1 MGTAEATET
10 TENAARDATPSRG
23 AERGTATPPSIFR
36 TGLRL
41 PEVRWAGT
49 ALALFLAGWLFQ
61 LCGAPEWSWWTA
73 YLACYLAGGWEPTR
87 SGLQELRHRRLDVDL
102 LMIVAAIAAASIGQV
117 FDGAL
122 LIVIFATSGALEVVV
137 TQRTADSVTALLGL
151 APERAT
157 RYTAEGST
165 IEVDCRDLEVGHR
178 ILVRPG
184 ERVGADGVVLRGRS
198 EVDQQAVTG
207 ESIPVIRE
215 AGDDVLSGTVNGTGA
230 LVVEVTRPASESVIA
245 RIATLVAEASETK
258 APTQLF
264 LEKVEQSYSVIVVAA
279 TILVLGVPMLLFDN
293 TFDEALLRAIV
304 FMIVASPCAVV
315 LSTMPPLLA
324 SIANAGRHGVLVKSA
339 AVMESVGRTSV
350 VAFDKT
356 GTLTEGR
363 PQVVGVTPLGGREPS
378 EVLVLAAAVEHPS
391 EHPLG
396 RAIVASAIDRGLDV
410 RTVEDFR
417 ALPGRGVTGVV
428 DGHRVT
434 VERTTGAST
443 GTVVGVLVDG
453 VQIGRID
460 LVDRLRDDAAEAVRL
475 IGDVTSGPVLLLTGD
490 RPTVAADVAGRTGIG
505 EVYAD
510 LLPEDK
516 VRIVRE
522 AGGHVLVV
530 GDGINDAP
538 ALMAAGTG
546 VAMGRRGADLA
557 VQTADA
563 IIVRDDL
570 TAVAALIRMSRL
582 ARRYVVANLCI
593 AATVI
598 ITLVT
603 WDLIGTLPLPLAVA
617 GHEGSTVLVALNG
630 ARLLRRSAWSGSRGA
645 QSTDSGAQSTDSDAQ
660 STDSGAQSTDSGAE
674 LR

>member
-1 MGTAEATET
+1 MKTSSYELLLSGLTVRNTTGDMMDTAEATGAT
-10 TENAARDATPSRG
+10 DRAARDTVPRPG
-23 AERGTATPPSIFR
+23 GERGITAPRSIFR

-41 PEVRWAGT
+41 PEVRWAGI
-49 ALALFLAGWLFQ
+49 ALALFLAGWLLQ
-61 LCGAPEWSWWTA
+61 LCEAPEWAWWTA
-73 YLACYLAGGWEPTR
+73 YLACYLSGGWEPTR
-87 SGLQELRHRRLDVDL
+87 SGLQELRQRRLDVDL

-122 LIVIFATSGALEVVV
+122 LIVIFATSGALEVIV

-157 RYTAEGST
+157 RYHDDGST
-165 IEVDCRDLEVGHR
+165 VEVDCRDLEVGQR

-184 ERVGADGVVLRGRS
+184 ERIGADGVVLRGRS

-207 ESIPVIRE
+207 ESIPVVRD

-230 LVVEVTRPASESVIA
+230 LIVEVARPASESVIA

-264 LEKVEQSYSVIVVAA
+264 LEKVEQAYSVTVVVA
-279 TILVLGVPMLLFDN
+279 TLLILGVPMVLFDN

-363 PQVVGVTPLGGREPS
+363 PQVVDVTALDGREPS
-378 EVLVLAAAVEHPS
+378 EVLALAAAVEHPS

-396 RAIVASAIDRGLDV
+396 RAIVAAAIDRGLDIE
-410 RTVEDFR
+410 TVEDFR
-417 ALPGRGVTGVV
+417 ALPGRGVTGAVR
-428 DGHRVT
+428 GHRIT
-434 VERTTGAST
+434 VERADADST

-453 VQIGRID
+453 SEVGRIE

-490 RPTVAADVAGRTGIG
+490 RPSVAADVADRTGI
-505 EVYAD
+505 EAVHAD

-516 VRIVRE
+516 VRIVGE
-522 AGGHVLVV
+522 TGGHVLVV

-570 TAVAALIRMSRL
+570 TAVAALIRLSRL
-582 ARRYVVANLCI
+582 ARRYVIANLCI
-593 AATVI
+593 AGTMIV
-598 ITLVT
+598 TLVT
-603 WDLIGTLPLPLAVA
+603 WDLVGTLPLPLAVA

-630 ARLLRRSAWSGSRGA
+630 ARLLRRSAWSGA
-645 QSTDSGAQSTDSDAQ
+645 QST
-660 STDSGAQSTDSGAE
+660 
-674 LR
+674 

>member
-1 MGTAEATET
+1 MGATRATDT
-10 TENAARDATPSRG
+10 TERAAPDDAPGQR
-23 AERGTATPPSIFR
+23 AERGSVVPPSLVR

-41 PEVRWAGT
+41 PEVRRAGI
-49 ALALFLAGWLFQ
+49 ALALFLAGWLLQ
-61 LCGAPEWSWWTA
+61 LGNAPEWSWWTVF
-73 YLACYLAGGWEPTR
+73 LACYLSGGWEPTR
-87 SGLQELRHRRLDVDL
+87 SGLQELRQRRLDVDL

-117 FDGAL
+117 VDGAL

-157 RYTAEGST
+157 RYAADGTTHE
-165 IEVDCRDLEVGHR
+165 IDCRDLDVGQQ

-184 ERVGADGVVLRGRS
+184 ERIGADGVVVRGRS

-207 ESIPVIRE
+207 ESVPIVRE
-215 AGDDVLSGTVNGTGA
+215 AGDEVLSGTVNGTGA
-230 LVVEVTRPASESVIA
+230 LIVEVSRPASESVIA

-264 LEKVEQSYSVIVVAA
+264 IEKVEQAYSAIVVVA
-279 TILVLGVPMLLFDN
+279 TLLVLGIPMLLSDSA
-293 TFDEALLRAIV
+293 FDESLRRAIV

-363 PQVVGVTPLGGREPS
+363 PQVVDVTALGGREPS
-378 EVLVLAAAVEHPS
+378 EVLALAAAVEHPS

-396 RAIVASAIDRGLDV
+396 RAIVTAAAERGLDV
-410 RTVEDFR
+410 QPVDDFR
-417 ALPGRGVTGVV
+417 ALPGRGVTGTV
-428 DGHRVT
+428 GGRRIT
-434 VERTTGAST
+434 VERTLAAST
-443 GTVVGVLVDG
+443 GTVVGVLVDD
-453 VQIGRID
+453 VEIGRVE
-460 LVDRLRDDAAEAVRL
+460 LVDRLRDDAADAVRL
-475 IGDVTSGPVLLLTGD
+475 IGEVTSGPVLLLTGD
-490 RPTVAADVAGRTGIG
+490 RPSVAADVAARTGID

-516 VRIVRE
+516 VRVVGE

-538 ALMAAGTG
+538 ALIAAGTG

-570 TAVAALIRMSRL
+570 TAVAALIRLSRL
-582 ARRYVVANLCI
+582 ARRYVIANLCI

-598 ITLVT
+598 VALVT

-630 ARLLRRSAWSGSRGA
+630 ARLLRQSAWSGDRGA
-645 QSTDSGAQSTDSDAQ
+645 QSTRSGAQSTH
-660 STDSGAQSTDSGAE
+660 SGARRRGA
-674 LR
+674 

>member
-1 MGTAEATET
+1 MGTAET
-10 TENAARDATPSRG
+10 TERTARDSTLTG
-23 AERGTATPPSIFR
+23 ADRGTTPPSIFR

-41 PEVRWAGT
+41 PEVRWAGL
-49 ALALFLAGWLFQ
+49 ALALFLAGWLLQ
-61 LCGAPEWSWWTA
+61 ISQAPEWSWWTA

-87 SGLQELRHRRLDVDL
+87 SGLQELRERRLDVDL
-102 LMIVAAIAAASIGQV
+102 LMIVAAVAAASIGQV

-157 RYTAEGST
+157 LYAPDGMTRE
-165 IEVDCRDLEVGHR
+165 IDCRELEVGQR

-184 ERVGADGVVLRGRS
+184 ERVGADGVVVDGRS

-207 ESIPVIRE
+207 ESVPIVRA

-230 LVVEVTRPASESVIA
+230 LIVEVARPASESVIA

-264 LEKVEQSYSVIVVAA
+264 IEKVEQTYSVIVVVA
-279 TILVLGVPMLLFDN
+279 TLLVLGIPVMLFGN

-363 PQVVGVTPLGGREPS
+363 PQVVDVTAFDGHDPS
-378 EVLVLAAAVEHPS
+378 QVLALAAAVEYPS

-396 RAIVASAIDRGLDV
+396 RAIVTAAADRGLDV
-410 RTVEDFR
+410 ESVEGFR
-417 ALPGRGVTGVV
+417 ALPGRGVTGAV
-428 DGHRVT
+428 GGRRVT
-434 VERTTGAST
+434 VERTVAGST

-453 VQIGRID
+453 REIGRIE

-475 IGDVTSGPVLLLTGD
+475 IGDVTSGSVLLLTGD
-490 RPTVAADVAGRTGIG
+490 RPSVAADVADRTGIR
-505 EVYAD
+505 EVHAD

-516 VRIVRE
+516 VRIVGE
-522 AGGHVLVV
+522 IEGHVLVV

-546 VAMGRRGADLA
+546 IAMGRRGADLA

-570 TAVAALIRMSRL
+570 TAVPALIRLSRL
-582 ARRYVVANLCI
+582 ARRYVIANLCI

-598 ITLVT
+598 LTLVT
-603 WDLIGTLPLPLAVA
+603 WDLVGTLPLPLAVA

-630 ARLLRRSAWSGSRGA
+630 ARLLRKSAWSGPRGA
-645 QSTDSGAQSTDSDAQ
+645 QSKT
-660 STDSGAQSTDSGAE
+660 
-674 LR
+674 

>member
-1 MGTAEATET
+1 MGTAET
-10 TENAARDATPSRG
+10 TERTARDSTLTG
-23 AERGTATPPSIFR
+23 ADRGTTPPSIFR

-41 PEVRWAGT
+41 PEVRWAGL
-49 ALALFLAGWLFQ
+49 ALALFLAGWLLQ
-61 LCGAPEWSWWTA
+61 ISQAPEWSWWTA

-87 SGLQELRHRRLDVDL
+87 SGLQELRERRLDVDL
-102 LMIVAAIAAASIGQV
+102 LMIVAAVAAASIGQV

-157 RYTAEGST
+157 LYAPDGMTRE
-165 IEVDCRDLEVGHR
+165 IDCRELEVGQR

-184 ERVGADGVVLRGRS
+184 ERVGADGVVVDGRS

-207 ESIPVIRE
+207 ESVPVVRA

-230 LVVEVTRPASESVIA
+230 LIVEVARPASESVIA

-264 LEKVEQSYSVIVVAA
+264 IEKVEQTYSVIVVVA
-279 TILVLGVPMLLFDN
+279 TLLVLGIPMMLFGN

-363 PQVVGVTPLGGREPS
+363 PQVVDVTAFDGHDPFQ
-378 EVLVLAAAVEHPS
+378 VLALAAAVEYPS

-396 RAIVASAIDRGLDV
+396 RAIVTAAADRGLRV
-410 RTVEDFR
+410 ESVEDFR
-417 ALPGRGVTGVV
+417 ALPGRGVTGAV
-428 DGHRVT
+428 GGRRVT
-434 VERTTGAST
+434 VERAVAGST

-453 VQIGRID
+453 REIGRIE

-475 IGDVTSGPVLLLTGD
+475 IGDVTSGSVLLLTGD
-490 RPTVAADVAGRTGIG
+490 RPSVAADVADRTGIR
-505 EVYAD
+505 EVHAD

-516 VRIVRE
+516 VRIVGE
-522 AGGHVLVV
+522 IEGHVLVV

-546 VAMGRRGADLA
+546 IAMGRRGADLA

-570 TAVAALIRMSRL
+570 TAVPALIRLSRL
-582 ARRYVVANLCI
+582 ARRYVIANLCI

-598 ITLVT
+598 LTLVT

-630 ARLLRRSAWSGSRGA
+630 ARLLRKSAWSGPRGA
-645 QSTDSGAQSTDSDAQ
+645 QSKT
-660 STDSGAQSTDSGAE
+660 
-674 LR
+674 

>member
-1 MGTAEATET
+1 MMDTAEATGAT
-10 TENAARDATPSRG
+10 DRAARDTVPRPG
-23 AERGTATPPSIFR
+23 GERGITAPRSIFR

-41 PEVRWAGT
+41 PEVRWAGI
-49 ALALFLAGWLFQ
+49 ALALFLAGWLLQ
-61 LCGAPEWSWWTA
+61 LCEAPEWAWWTA
-73 YLACYLAGGWEPTR
+73 YLVCYLSGGWEPTR
-87 SGLQELRHRRLDVDL
+87 SGLQELRQRRLDVDL

-157 RYTAEGST
+157 RYHDDGST
-165 IEVDCRDLEVGHR
+165 VEIDCRDLEVGQR

-184 ERVGADGVVLRGRS
+184 ERIGADGVVLRGRS

-207 ESIPVIRE
+207 ESIPVVRD

-230 LVVEVTRPASESVIA
+230 LIVEVARPASESVIA

-264 LEKVEQSYSVIVVAA
+264 LEKVEQAYSVTVVVA
-279 TILVLGVPMLLFDN
+279 TLLVLGVPMVLFDN

-339 AVMESVGRTSV
+339 AVMESVGRTNV

-363 PQVVGVTPLGGREPS
+363 PQVVDVTALDGREPS
-378 EVLVLAAAVEHPS
+378 EVLALAAAVEHPS

-396 RAIVASAIDRGLDV
+396 RAIVAAAIDRGLDIE
-410 RTVEDFR
+410 TVEDFR
-417 ALPGRGVTGVV
+417 ALPGRGVTGAVR
-428 DGHRVT
+428 GHRIT
-434 VERTTGAST
+434 VERAVADST

-453 VQIGRID
+453 SEVGRIE

-490 RPTVAADVAGRTGIG
+490 RPSVAADVADRTGI
-505 EVYAD
+505 EAVHAD

-516 VRIVRE
+516 VRIVGE
-522 AGGHVLVV
+522 TGGHVLVV

-538 ALMAAGTG
+538 ALTAAGTG

-570 TAVAALIRMSRL
+570 TAVAALIRLSRL
-582 ARRYVVANLCI
+582 ARRYVIANLCI
-593 AATVI
+593 AGTMI

-603 WDLIGTLPLPLAVA
+603 WDLVGTLPLPLAVA

-630 ARLLRRSAWSGSRGA
+630 ARLLRRSAWSGA
-645 QSTDSGAQSTDSDAQ
+645 QST
-660 STDSGAQSTDSGAE
+660 
-674 LR
+674 

>member
-1 MGTAEATET
+1 MGTAET
-10 TENAARDATPSRG
+10 TERTARDSTLTG
-23 AERGTATPPSIFR
+23 ADRGTTPPSIFR

-41 PEVRWAGT
+41 PEVRWAGL
-49 ALALFLAGWLFQ
+49 ALALFLAGWLLQ
-61 LCGAPEWSWWTA
+61 ISQAPEWSWWTA

-87 SGLQELRHRRLDVDL
+87 SGLQELRERRLDVDL
-102 LMIVAAIAAASIGQV
+102 LMIVAAVAAASIGQV

-157 RYTAEGST
+157 LYAPDGMTRE
-165 IEVDCRDLEVGHR
+165 IDCRELEVGQR

-184 ERVGADGVVLRGRS
+184 ERVGADGVVVDGRS

-207 ESIPVIRE
+207 ESVPVVRA

-230 LVVEVTRPASESVIA
+230 LIVEVARPASESVIA

-264 LEKVEQSYSVIVVAA
+264 IEKVEQTYSVIVVVA
-279 TILVLGVPMLLFDN
+279 TLLVLGIPMMLFGN

-363 PQVVGVTPLGGREPS
+363 PQVVDVTALDGHDPS
-378 EVLVLAAAVEHPS
+378 QVLARAAAVEYPS

-396 RAIVASAIDRGLDV
+396 RAIVTAAADRGLDV
-410 RTVEDFR
+410 ESVEDFR
-417 ALPGRGVTGVV
+417 ALPGRGVTGTV
-428 DGHRVT
+428 GGRRVT
-434 VERTTGAST
+434 VERAVAGST
-443 GTVVGVLVDG
+443 GTLVGVLVDG
-453 VQIGRID
+453 REIGRIE

-475 IGDVTSGPVLLLTGD
+475 IGDITSGSVLLLTGD
-490 RPTVAADVAGRTGIG
+490 RPSVAAHVADRTGIR
-505 EVYAD
+505 EVHAN

-516 VRIVRE
+516 VRIVGE
-522 AGGHVLVV
+522 IEGHVLVV

-546 VAMGRRGADLA
+546 IAMGRRGADLA

-570 TAVAALIRMSRL
+570 TAVPALIRLSRL
-582 ARRYVVANLCI
+582 ARRYVIANLCI

-598 ITLVT
+598 LTLVT
-603 WDLIGTLPLPLAVA
+603 WDLLGTLPLPLAVA

-630 ARLLRRSAWSGSRGA
+630 ARLLRRSAWSGDR
-645 QSTDSGAQSTDSDAQ
+645 DAQ
-660 STDSGAQSTDSGAE
+660 STESNAQSTE
-674 LR
+674 

>member
-1 MGTAEATET
+1 MGATRATDT
-10 TENAARDATPSRG
+10 TGRAAPDDAPGQR
-23 AERGTATPPSIFR
+23 AERGSVVPPSLIR

-41 PEVRWAGT
+41 PEVRRAGI
-49 ALALFLAGWLFQ
+49 ALALFLAGWLLQ
-61 LCGAPEWSWWTA
+61 LGNAPEWSWWTVF
-73 YLACYLAGGWEPTR
+73 LACYLSGGWEPTR
-87 SGLQELRHRRLDVDL
+87 SGLQELRQRRLDVDL
-102 LMIVAAIAAASIGQV
+102 LMIIAAIAAASIGQV
-117 FDGAL
+117 VDGAL

-157 RYTAEGST
+157 RHAADGTT
-165 IEVDCRDLEVGHR
+165 HEVDCRDLDVGQQ

-184 ERVGADGVVLRGRS
+184 ERIGADGVVVRGRS

-207 ESIPVIRE
+207 ESVPIVRE
-215 AGDDVLSGTVNGTGA
+215 AGDEVLSGTVNGTGA
-230 LVVEVTRPASESVIA
+230 LIVEVSRSASESVIA

-264 LEKVEQSYSVIVVAA
+264 IEKVEQAYSAIVVVA
-279 TILVLGVPMLLFDN
+279 TLLVLGIPMLLSDSA
-293 TFDEALLRAIV
+293 FDEALRRAIV

-363 PQVVGVTPLGGREPS
+363 PQVVDVTALDGRDPS
-378 EVLVLAAAVEHPS
+378 EVLALAAAVEHPS

-396 RAIVASAIDRGLDV
+396 RAVVTAAADRGLDV
-410 RTVEDFR
+410 EPVDDFR
-417 ALPGRGVTGVV
+417 ALPGRGVTGTV
-428 DGHRVT
+428 GGRRIT
-434 VERTTGAST
+434 VERTFAAST
-443 GTVVGVLVDG
+443 GTVVGVLVDN
-453 VQIGRID
+453 VEIGRVE
-460 LVDRLRDDAAEAVRL
+460 LVDRLRDDAADAVRL

-490 RPTVAADVAGRTGIG
+490 RPSVAADVAARTGID

-516 VRIVRE
+516 VRVVGE

-538 ALMAAGTG
+538 ALIAAGTG

-570 TAVAALIRMSRL
+570 TAVAALIRLSRL
-582 ARRYVVANLCI
+582 ARRYVIANLCI

-598 ITLVT
+598 VALVT

-630 ARLLRRSAWSGSRGA
+630 ARLLRSSAWSGSRGA
-645 QSTDSGAQSTDSDAQ
+645 QSAQSDAQ
-660 STDSGAQSTDSGAE
+660 STDSGAG

>member
-10 TENAARDATPSRG
+10 TERAAAHATRTRRTERANAA
-23 AERGTATPPSIFR
+23 PPSILR

-41 PEVRWAGT
+41 PEVRWAGI
-49 ALALFLAGWLFQ
+49 ALALFLAGWLLQ
-61 LCGAPEWSWWTA
+61 LCDAPEWSWWTA
-73 YLACYLAGGWEPTR
+73 YLACYLSGGWEPTR
-87 SGLQELRHRRLDVDL
+87 SGLQELRQRRLDVDL

-157 RYTAEGST
+157 LSAADGTTRE
-165 IEVDCRDLEVGHR
+165 IDCRDLEVGQR

-184 ERVGADGVVLRGRS
+184 ERIGADGVVRRGRS

-207 ESIPVIRE
+207 ESVPVVRE
-215 AGDDVLSGTVNGTGA
+215 TGDDVLSGTVNGTGA
-230 LVVEVTRPASESVIA
+230 LIVEVARPASESVIA

-264 LEKVEQSYSVIVVAA
+264 LEKVEQAYSVIVVVA
-279 TILVLGVPMLLFDN
+279 TLLVLGIPMVLFDS

-363 PQVVGVTPLGGREPS
+363 PQVVDVTALGGREPS
-378 EVLVLAAAVEHPS
+378 EVLALAAAVEHPS

-396 RAIVASAIDRGLDV
+396 RAIVTAAADRGLDV
-410 RTVEDFR
+410 AAVDDFR
-417 ALPGRGVTGVV
+417 ALPGRGVTGTV
-428 DGHRVT
+428 GGRRVT
-434 VERTTGAST
+434 VERTLADST
-443 GTVVGVLVDG
+443 GTVVGVLVDDRE
-453 VQIGRID
+453 IGRIE

-490 RPTVAADVAGRTGIG
+490 RPSVATDVAARTGIDD
-505 EVYAD
+505 VHAD

-516 VRIVRE
+516 VRVVAE

-570 TAVAALIRMSRL
+570 TAVAALIRLSRL
-582 ARRYVVANLCI
+582 ARRYVIANLCI

-598 ITLVT
+598 VTLVT

-630 ARLLRRSAWSGSRGA
+630 ARLLRRSAWSGDRGA
-645 QSTDSGAQSTDSDAQ
+645 QSTRSGAQSTH
-660 STDSGAQSTDSGAE
+660 SGAQSTRSGAQSTE
-674 LR
+674 

>member
-1 MGTAEATET
+1 MGDTMGTAET
-10 TENAARDATPSRG
+10 TERTARDSTLTGADRG
-23 AERGTATPPSIFR
+23 STPPSIVR

-41 PEVRWAGT
+41 PEVRWAGL
-49 ALALFLAGWLFQ
+49 ALALFLAGWLLQ
-61 LCGAPEWSWWTA
+61 ICQAPEWSWWTA

-87 SGLQELRHRRLDVDL
+87 SGLQELRERRLDVDL
-102 LMIVAAIAAASIGQV
+102 LMIVAAVAAASIGQV

-157 RYTAEGST
+157 LYAPDGTTRE
-165 IEVDCRDLEVGHR
+165 IDCRELEVGQR

-184 ERVGADGVVLRGRS
+184 ERVGADGVVVDGRS

-207 ESIPVIRE
+207 ESVPIVRA

-230 LVVEVTRPASESVIA
+230 LIVEVARPASESVIA

-264 LEKVEQSYSVIVVAA
+264 IEKVEQTYSVIVVVA
-279 TILVLGVPMLLFDN
+279 TLLVLGVPMMLFGN

-363 PQVVGVTPLGGREPS
+363 PQVVDVTAFDGHDPFQ
-378 EVLVLAAAVEHPS
+378 VLALAAAVEYPS

-396 RAIVASAIDRGLDV
+396 RAIVTAAADRGLRVGAVDN
-410 RTVEDFR
+410 FR
-417 ALPGRGVTGVV
+417 ALPGRGVTGAV
-428 DGHRVT
+428 GGRRVT
-434 VERTTGAST
+434 VERTVAGST
-443 GTVVGVLVDG
+443 GTMVGVLVDG
-453 VQIGRID
+453 REIGRIE

-475 IGDVTSGPVLLLTGD
+475 IGDVTSGSVLLLTGD
-490 RPTVAADVAGRTGIG
+490 RPSVAADVADRTGIR
-505 EVYAD
+505 EVHAD

-516 VRIVRE
+516 VRIVGE
-522 AGGHVLVV
+522 IEGHVLVV

-546 VAMGRRGADLA
+546 IAMGRRGADLA

-570 TAVAALIRMSRL
+570 TAVPALIRLSRL
-582 ARRYVVANLCI
+582 ARRYVIANLCI

-598 ITLVT
+598 LTLVT

-630 ARLLRRSAWSGSRGA
+630 ARLLRKSAWSGPRGA
-645 QSTDSGAQSTDSDAQ
+645 QSRT
-660 STDSGAQSTDSGAE
+660 
-674 LR
+674 

>member
-1 MGTAEATET
+1 MGATRATDT
-10 TENAARDATPSRG
+10 TERAAPDDAPGQR
-23 AERGTATPPSIFR
+23 AERGSVVPPSLIR

-41 PEVRWAGT
+41 PEVRRAGI
-49 ALALFLAGWLFQ
+49 ALALFLAGWLLQ
-61 LCGAPEWSWWTA
+61 LGNAPEWSWWTVF
-73 YLACYLAGGWEPTR
+73 LACYLSGGWEPTR
-87 SGLQELRHRRLDVDL
+87 SGLQELRQRRLDVDL

-117 FDGAL
+117 VDGAL

-157 RYTAEGST
+157 RYAADGTTHE
-165 IEVDCRDLEVGHR
+165 IDCRDLDVGQQ

-184 ERVGADGVVLRGRS
+184 ERIGADGVVVRGRS
-198 EVDQQAVTG
+198 DVDQQAVTG
-207 ESIPVIRE
+207 ESVPIVRE
-215 AGDDVLSGTVNGTGA
+215 AGDEVLSGTVNGTGA
-230 LVVEVTRPASESVIA
+230 LIVEVSRPASESVIA

-264 LEKVEQSYSVIVVAA
+264 IEKVEQAYSAIVVVA
-279 TILVLGVPMLLFDN
+279 TLLVLGIPMLLSDSA
-293 TFDEALLRAIV
+293 FDESLRRAIV

-339 AVMESVGRTSV
+339 AAMESVGRTSV

-363 PQVVGVTPLGGREPS
+363 PQVVDVTALDGREPS
-378 EVLVLAAAVEHPS
+378 EVLALAAAVEHPS

-396 RAIVASAIDRGLDV
+396 RAVVTAAADRGLDV
-410 RTVEDFR
+410 QPVDDFR
-417 ALPGRGVTGVV
+417 ALPGRGVTGTV
-428 DGHRVT
+428 GGRRIT
-434 VERTTGAST
+434 VERTLAAST
-443 GTVVGVLVDG
+443 GTVVGVLVDD
-453 VQIGRID
+453 VEIGRVE
-460 LVDRLRDDAAEAVRL
+460 LVDRLRDNAADAVRL

-490 RPTVAADVAGRTGIG
+490 RPSVAADVAARTGID
-505 EVYAD
+505 EMYAD

-516 VRIVRE
+516 VRVVGE

-538 ALMAAGTG
+538 ALIAAGTG

-570 TAVAALIRMSRL
+570 TAVAALIRLSRL
-582 ARRYVVANLCI
+582 ARRYVIANLCI

-598 ITLVT
+598 VALVT

-630 ARLLRRSAWSGSRGA
+630 ARLLRSSAWSGSRGA
-645 QSTDSGAQSTDSDAQ
+645 QSA
-660 STDSGAQSTDSGAE
+660 
-674 LR
+674 

>member
-1 MGTAEATET
+1 MLPVHHHMKTSSYELLLSGLTVRNTTGDMMDTAEATGAT
-10 TENAARDATPSRG
+10 DRAARDTVPRPG
-23 AERGTATPPSIFR
+23 GERGITAPRSIFR

-41 PEVRWAGT
+41 PEVRWAGI
-49 ALALFLAGWLFQ
+49 ALALFLAGWLLQ
-61 LCGAPEWSWWTA
+61 LCEAPEWAWWTA
-73 YLACYLAGGWEPTR
+73 YLVCYLSGGWEPTR
-87 SGLQELRHRRLDVDL
+87 SGLQELRQRRLDVDL

-157 RYTAEGST
+157 RYHDDGST
-165 IEVDCRDLEVGHR
+165 VEIDCRDLEVGQR

-184 ERVGADGVVLRGRS
+184 ERIGADGVVLRGRS

-207 ESIPVIRE
+207 ESIPVVRD

-230 LVVEVTRPASESVIA
+230 LIVEVARPASESVIA

-264 LEKVEQSYSVIVVAA
+264 LEKVEQAYSVTVVVA
-279 TILVLGVPMLLFDN
+279 TLLVLGVPMVLFDN

-339 AVMESVGRTSV
+339 AVMESVGRTNV

-363 PQVVGVTPLGGREPS
+363 PQVVDVTALDGREPS
-378 EVLVLAAAVEHPS
+378 EVLALAAAVEHPS

-396 RAIVASAIDRGLDV
+396 RAIVAAAIDRGLDIE
-410 RTVEDFR
+410 TVEDFR
-417 ALPGRGVTGVV
+417 ALPGRGVTGAVR
-428 DGHRVT
+428 GHRIT
-434 VERTTGAST
+434 VERAVADST

-453 VQIGRID
+453 SEVGRIE

-490 RPTVAADVAGRTGIG
+490 RPSVAADVADRTGI
-505 EVYAD
+505 EAVHAD

-516 VRIVRE
+516 VRIVGE
-522 AGGHVLVV
+522 TGGHVLVV

-538 ALMAAGTG
+538 ALTAAGTG

-570 TAVAALIRMSRL
+570 TAVAALIRLSRL
-582 ARRYVVANLCI
+582 ARRYVIANLCI
-593 AATVI
+593 AGTMI

-603 WDLIGTLPLPLAVA
+603 WDLVGTLPLPLAVA

-630 ARLLRRSAWSGSRGA
+630 ARLLRRSAWSGA
-645 QSTDSGAQSTDSDAQ
+645 QST
-660 STDSGAQSTDSGAE
+660 
-674 LR
+674 

>member
-1 MGTAEATET
+1 MGTAET
-10 TENAARDATPSRG
+10 TERTARDSTLTG
-23 AERGTATPPSIFR
+23 ADRGTTPPSIFR

-41 PEVRWAGT
+41 PEVRWAGL
-49 ALALFLAGWLFQ
+49 ALALFLAGWLLQ
-61 LCGAPEWSWWTA
+61 ISQAPEWSWWTA

-87 SGLQELRHRRLDVDL
+87 SGLQELRERRLDVDL
-102 LMIVAAIAAASIGQV
+102 LMIVAAVAAASIGQV

-157 RYTAEGST
+157 LYAPDGTTRE
-165 IEVDCRDLEVGHR
+165 IDCRELEVGQR

-184 ERVGADGVVLRGRS
+184 ERVGADGVVVDGRS

-207 ESIPVIRE
+207 ESVPVVRA

-230 LVVEVTRPASESVIA
+230 LIVEVARPASESVIA

-264 LEKVEQSYSVIVVAA
+264 IEKVEQTYSVIVVVA
-279 TILVLGVPMLLFDN
+279 TLLVLGIPMMLFGN

-363 PQVVGVTPLGGREPS
+363 PQVVDVTAFDGHDPS
-378 EVLVLAAAVEHPS
+378 QVLALAAAVEYPS

-396 RAIVASAIDRGLDV
+396 RAIVTAAADRGLRV
-410 RTVEDFR
+410 ESVEDFR
-417 ALPGRGVTGVV
+417 ALPGRGVTGAV
-428 DGHRVT
+428 GGRRVT
-434 VERTTGAST
+434 VERAVAGST
-443 GTVVGVLVDG
+443 GTVVGVFVDG
-453 VQIGRID
+453 REIGRIE

-475 IGDVTSGPVLLLTGD
+475 IGDVTSGSVLLLTGD
-490 RPTVAADVAGRTGIG
+490 RPSVAADVADRTGIR
-505 EVYAD
+505 EVHAD

-516 VRIVRE
+516 VRIVGE
-522 AGGHVLVV
+522 IEGHVLVV

-546 VAMGRRGADLA
+546 IAMGRRGADLA

-570 TAVAALIRMSRL
+570 TAVPALIRLSRL
-582 ARRYVVANLCI
+582 ARRYVIANLCI

-598 ITLVT
+598 LTLVT

-630 ARLLRRSAWSGSRGA
+630 ARLLRKSAWSGPRGA
-645 QSTDSGAQSTDSDAQ
+645 QSKT
-660 STDSGAQSTDSGAE
+660 
-674 LR
+674 

>member
-1 MGTAEATET
+1 MGTAET
-10 TENAARDATPSRG
+10 TERTARDSTLTGADRG
-23 AERGTATPPSIFR
+23 STPPSIVR

-41 PEVRWAGT
+41 PEVRWAGL
-49 ALALFLAGWLFQ
+49 ALALFLAGWLLQ
-61 LCGAPEWSWWTA
+61 ICQAPEWSWWTA

-87 SGLQELRHRRLDVDL
+87 SGLQELRERRLDVDL
-102 LMIVAAIAAASIGQV
+102 LMIVAAVAAASIGQV

-157 RYTAEGST
+157 LYAPDGTTRE
-165 IEVDCRDLEVGHR
+165 IDCRELEVGQR

-184 ERVGADGVVLRGRS
+184 ERVGADGVVVDGRS

-207 ESIPVIRE
+207 ESVPIVRA

-230 LVVEVTRPASESVIA
+230 LIVEVARPASESVIA

-264 LEKVEQSYSVIVVAA
+264 IEKVEQTYSVIVVVA
-279 TILVLGVPMLLFDN
+279 TLLVLGVPMMLFGN

-363 PQVVGVTPLGGREPS
+363 PQVVDVTAFDGHDPFQ
-378 EVLVLAAAVEHPS
+378 VLALAAAVEYPS

-396 RAIVASAIDRGLDV
+396 RAIVTAAADRGLRVGAVDN
-410 RTVEDFR
+410 FR
-417 ALPGRGVTGVV
+417 ALPGRGVTGAV
-428 DGHRVT
+428 GGRRVT
-434 VERTTGAST
+434 VERTVAGST
-443 GTVVGVLVDG
+443 GTMVGVLVDG
-453 VQIGRID
+453 REIGRIE

-475 IGDVTSGPVLLLTGD
+475 IGDVTSGSVLLLTGD
-490 RPTVAADVAGRTGIG
+490 RPSVAADVADRTGIR
-505 EVYAD
+505 EVHAD

-516 VRIVRE
+516 VRIVGE
-522 AGGHVLVV
+522 IEGHVLVV

-546 VAMGRRGADLA
+546 IAMGRRGADLA

-570 TAVAALIRMSRL
+570 TAVPALIRLSRL
-582 ARRYVVANLCI
+582 ARRYVIANLCI

-598 ITLVT
+598 LTLVT

-630 ARLLRRSAWSGSRGA
+630 ARLLRKSAWSGPRGA
-645 QSTDSGAQSTDSDAQ
+645 QSKT
-660 STDSGAQSTDSGAE
+660 
-674 LR
+674 

>member
-1 MGTAEATET
+1 MGTAET
-10 TENAARDATPSRG
+10 TERTARDSTLTG
-23 AERGTATPPSIFR
+23 ADRGTTPPSIFR

-41 PEVRWAGT
+41 PEVRWAGL
-49 ALALFLAGWLFQ
+49 ALALFLAGWLLQ
-61 LCGAPEWSWWTA
+61 ISQAPEWSWWTA

-87 SGLQELRHRRLDVDL
+87 SGLQELRGRRLDVDL
-102 LMIVAAIAAASIGQV
+102 LMIVAAVAAASIGQV

-157 RYTAEGST
+157 LYAPDGMTRE
-165 IEVDCRDLEVGHR
+165 IDCRELEVGQR

-184 ERVGADGVVLRGRS
+184 ERVGADGVVVDGRS

-207 ESIPVIRE
+207 ESVPIVRA

-230 LVVEVTRPASESVIA
+230 LIVEVARPASESAIA

-264 LEKVEQSYSVIVVAA
+264 IEKVEQTYSVIVVVA
-279 TILVLGVPMLLFDN
+279 TLLVLGVPMVLFGN

-363 PQVVGVTPLGGREPS
+363 PQVVDVTAFDGHDPFQ
-378 EVLVLAAAVEHPS
+378 VLARAAAVEYPS

-396 RAIVASAIDRGLDV
+396 RAIVTAAADRGLDV
-410 RTVEDFR
+410 ESVEGFR
-417 ALPGRGVTGVV
+417 ALPGRGVTGAV
-428 DGHRVT
+428 GGRRVT
-434 VERTTGAST
+434 VERTVAGST

-453 VQIGRID
+453 REIGRIE

-475 IGDVTSGPVLLLTGD
+475 IGDVTSGSVLLLTGD
-490 RPTVAADVAGRTGIG
+490 RPSVAADVADRTGIR
-505 EVYAD
+505 EVHAD

-516 VRIVRE
+516 VRIVGE
-522 AGGHVLVV
+522 IEGHVLVV

-546 VAMGRRGADLA
+546 IAMGRRGADLA

-570 TAVAALIRMSRL
+570 TAVPALIRLSRL
-582 ARRYVVANLCI
+582 ARRYVIANLCI

-598 ITLVT
+598 VTLVT
-603 WDLIGTLPLPLAVA
+603 WDLVGTLPLPLAVA

-630 ARLLRRSAWSGSRGA
+630 ARLLRKSAWSKSRGA
-645 QSTDSGAQSTDSDAQ
+645 QSTGSNAQST
-660 STDSGAQSTDSGAE
+660 E
-674 LR
+674 

>member
-1 MGTAEATET
+1 MGTAET
-10 TENAARDATPSRG
+10 TERTARDSPRTGVDRGTTPS
-23 AERGTATPPSIFR
+23 IVR

-41 PEVRWAGT
+41 PEVRWAGL
-49 ALALFLAGWLFQ
+49 ALALFLAGWLLQ
-61 LCGAPEWSWWTA
+61 ISQAPEWSWWTA
-73 YLACYLAGGWEPTR
+73 YLACYLAGGWESTR
-87 SGLQELRHRRLDVDL
+87 SGLQELRKRRLDVDL
-102 LMIVAAIAAASIGQV
+102 LMIVAAVAAASIGQV

-157 RYTAEGST
+157 LYAPDGTTRE
-165 IEVDCRDLEVGHR
+165 IDCRELEVGQR

-184 ERVGADGVVLRGRS
+184 ERVGADGVVVDGRS

-207 ESIPVIRE
+207 ESVPVVRA

-230 LVVEVTRPASESVIA
+230 LIVEVTRPASESVIA

-264 LEKVEQSYSVIVVAA
+264 VEKVEQTYSVIVVVA
-279 TILVLGVPMLLFDN
+279 TLLVLGIPMMLFGN

-363 PQVVGVTPLGGREPS
+363 PQVVDVTALDSHDPFQ
-378 EVLVLAAAVEHPS
+378 VLALAAAVEYPS

-396 RAIVASAIDRGLDV
+396 RAIVTAAADRGLRVGAVDN
-410 RTVEDFR
+410 FR
-417 ALPGRGVTGVV
+417 ALPGRGVTGAV
-428 DGHRVT
+428 GGRRVT
-434 VERTTGAST
+434 VERTVAGST
-443 GTVVGVLVDG
+443 GTMVGVLVDG
-453 VQIGRID
+453 REIGRIE

-475 IGDVTSGPVLLLTGD
+475 IGDVTSGSVLLLTGD
-490 RPTVAADVAGRTGIG
+490 RPSVAADVADRTGIR
-505 EVYAD
+505 EVHAD
-510 LLPEDK
+510 LLPEEK
-516 VRIVRE
+516 VRIVGE
-522 AGGHVLVV
+522 IEGHVLVV

-546 VAMGRRGADLA
+546 IAMGRRGADLA

-570 TAVAALIRMSRL
+570 TAVPALIRLSRL
-582 ARRYVVANLCI
+582 ARRYVIANLCI

-598 ITLVT
+598 LTLVT
-603 WDLIGTLPLPLAVA
+603 WDLVGTLPRWPWPGTRVRPCSSP
-617 GHEGSTVLVALNG
+617 STAP
-630 ARLLRRSAWSGSRGA
+630 ACCGSRPGQALGA
-645 QSTDSGAQSTDSDAQ
+645 HNRRLEAHDRRIRARAAARVIVAIAAS
-660 STDSGAQSTDSGAE
+660 
-674 LR
+674 

>member
-1 MGTAEATET
+1 MGATRATDT
-10 TENAARDATPSRG
+10 TERAAPDDAPGQR
-23 AERGTATPPSIFR
+23 AERGSVVPPSLIR

-41 PEVRWAGT
+41 PEVRRAGI
-49 ALALFLAGWLFQ
+49 ALALFLAGWLLQ
-61 LCGAPEWSWWTA
+61 LGNAPEWSWWTVF
-73 YLACYLAGGWEPTR
+73 LACYLSGGWEPTR
-87 SGLQELRHRRLDVDL
+87 SGLQELRQRRLDVDL

-117 FDGAL
+117 VDGAL

-157 RYTAEGST
+157 RYAADGTTHE
-165 IEVDCRDLEVGHR
+165 IDCRDLDVGQQ

-184 ERVGADGVVLRGRS
+184 ERIGADGVVVRGRS

-207 ESIPVIRE
+207 ESVPIVRE
-215 AGDDVLSGTVNGTGA
+215 AGDEVLSGTVNGTGA
-230 LVVEVTRPASESVIA
+230 LIVEVSRPASESVIA

-264 LEKVEQSYSVIVVAA
+264 IEKVEQAYSAIVVVA
-279 TILVLGVPMLLFDN
+279 TLLVLGIPMLLSDSA
-293 TFDEALLRAIV
+293 FDESLRRAIV

-324 SIANAGRHGVLVKSA
+324 SITNAGRHGVLVKSA

-363 PQVVGVTPLGGREPS
+363 PQVVDVTALGGREPS
-378 EVLVLAAAVEHPS
+378 EVLALAAAVEHPS

-396 RAIVASAIDRGLDV
+396 RAIVTAAADRGLDV
-410 RTVEDFR
+410 AAVDDFR
-417 ALPGRGVTGVV
+417 ALPGRGVTGTV
-428 DGHRVT
+428 GGRRVT
-434 VERTTGAST
+434 VERTLADST
-443 GTVVGVLVDG
+443 GTVVGVLVDD
-453 VQIGRID
+453 VEIGRVE
-460 LVDRLRDDAAEAVRL
+460 LVDRLRDDAADAVRL

-490 RPTVAADVAGRTGIG
+490 RPSVAADVAARTGID

-516 VRIVRE
+516 VRVVGE

-538 ALMAAGTG
+538 ALIAAGTG

-570 TAVAALIRMSRL
+570 TAVAALIRLSRL
-582 ARRYVVANLCI
+582 ARRYVIANLCI

-598 ITLVT
+598 VALVT
-603 WDLIGTLPLPLAVA
+603 WNLIGTLPLPLAVA

-630 ARLLRRSAWSGSRGA
+630 ARLLRSSAWSGSRGA
-645 QSTDSGAQSTDSDAQ
+645 QSA
-660 STDSGAQSTDSGAE
+660 
-674 LR
+674 

>member
-1 MGTAEATET
+1 MGTAET
-10 TENAARDATPSRG
+10 TERTARDSTLTG
-23 AERGTATPPSIFR
+23 ADRGTTPPSIFR

-41 PEVRWAGT
+41 PEVRWAGL
-49 ALALFLAGWLFQ
+49 ALALFLAGWLLQ
-61 LCGAPEWSWWTA
+61 ISQAPEWSWWTA

-87 SGLQELRHRRLDVDL
+87 SGLQELRERRLDVDL
-102 LMIVAAIAAASIGQV
+102 LMIVAAVAAASIGQV

-157 RYTAEGST
+157 LYAPDGMTRE
-165 IEVDCRDLEVGHR
+165 IDCRELEVGQR

-184 ERVGADGVVLRGRS
+184 ERVGADGVVVDGRS

-207 ESIPVIRE
+207 ESVPVVRA

-230 LVVEVTRPASESVIA
+230 LIVEVARPASESVIA

-264 LEKVEQSYSVIVVAA
+264 IEKVEQTYSVIVVVA
-279 TILVLGVPMLLFDN
+279 TLLVLGIPMMLFGN

-363 PQVVGVTPLGGREPS
+363 PQVVDVTALDGHDPS
-378 EVLVLAAAVEHPS
+378 QVLARAAAVEYPS

-396 RAIVASAIDRGLDV
+396 RAIVTAAADRGLDV
-410 RTVEDFR
+410 ESVEDFR
-417 ALPGRGVTGVV
+417 ALPGRGVTGTV
-428 DGHRVT
+428 GGRRVT
-434 VERTTGAST
+434 VERAVAGST
-443 GTVVGVLVDG
+443 GTLVGVLVDG
-453 VQIGRID
+453 REIGRIE

-475 IGDVTSGPVLLLTGD
+475 IGDVTSGSVLLLTGD
-490 RPTVAADVAGRTGIG
+490 RPSVAADVADRTGIR
-505 EVYAD
+505 EVHAD
-510 LLPEDK
+510 LLPEEK
-516 VRIVRE
+516 VGIVGE
-522 AGGHVLVV
+522 IEGHVLVV

-546 VAMGRRGADLA
+546 IAMGRRGADLA

-570 TAVAALIRMSRL
+570 TAVPALIRLSRL
-582 ARRYVVANLCI
+582 ARRYVIANLCI

-598 ITLVT
+598 LTLVT
-603 WDLIGTLPLPLAVA
+603 WDLVGTLPLPLAVA

-630 ARLLRRSAWSGSRGA
+630 ARLLRKSAWSGPRGA
-645 QSTDSGAQSTDSDAQ
+645 QSKT
-660 STDSGAQSTDSGAE
+660 
-674 LR
+674 

>member
-1 MGTAEATET
+1 MDTAV
-10 TENAARDATPSRG
+10 RDAAPRAGTG
-23 AERGTATPPSIFR
+23 RGTTAPRSMIR

-41 PEVRWAGT
+41 PEVRWAGI
-49 ALALFLAGWLFQ
+49 ALTLFLAGWLLQ
-61 LCGAPEWSWWTA
+61 LGGAPEWSWWTA
-73 YLACYLAGGWEPTR
+73 YLACYLSGGWEPTR
-87 SGLQELRHRRLDVDL
+87 SGLEELRHRRLDVDL

-122 LIVIFATSGALEVVV
+122 LIVIFATSGALEVIV
-137 TQRTADSVTALLGL
+137 TQRTADSVTALLEL

-157 RYTAEGST
+157 RYDDDGST
-165 IEVDCRDLEVGHR
+165 TVVDCRDLEVGQH

-184 ERVGADGVVLRGRS
+184 ERIGADGLVLRGRS

-207 ESIPVIRE
+207 ESIPVVRA

-230 LVVEVTRPASESVIA
+230 LVVEVARPASESVIA

-264 LEKVEQSYSVIVVAA
+264 LEKVEQTYSVIVVVA
-279 TILVLGVPMLLFDN
+279 TLLVLSVPILLFDN

-363 PQVVGVTPLGGREPS
+363 PQVVDVTSLDGREPS
-378 EVLVLAAAVEHPS
+378 AILALAAAVEHPS

-396 RAIVASAIDRGLDV
+396 RAIVTAAVDRGLDV
-410 RTVEDFR
+410 EAVDDFR
-417 ALPGRGVTGVV
+417 ALPGRGVTGTV
-428 DGHRVT
+428 GGRRIT
-434 VERTTGAST
+434 VERTLEAST
-443 GTVVGVLVDG
+443 GTAVGVLVDDLE
-453 VQIGRID
+453 VGRIE
-460 LVDRLRDDAAEAVRL
+460 LVDRLRDDAAEAVAQ
-475 IGDVTSGPVLLLTGD
+475 IGDVTSGTVLLLTGD
-490 RPTVAADVAGRTGIG
+490 RPSVAADVADRTGID
-505 EVYAD
+505 EVHAD

-546 VAMGRRGADLA
+546 IALGRRGADLA

-570 TAVAALIRMSRL
+570 TAIPALIRLSRL
-582 ARRYVVANLCI
+582 ARRYVIANLCI

-598 ITLVT
+598 VTLVT

-645 QSTDSGAQSTDSDAQ
+645 RSTKSGAQSTNSDAQSTDSDARSTDSDAQ
-660 STDSGAQSTDSGAE
+660 STD
-674 LR
+674 R

>member
-1 MGTAEATET
+1 MMDTAEATGAT
-10 TENAARDATPSRG
+10 DRAARDTVPRPG
-23 AERGTATPPSIFR
+23 GERGITAPRSIFR

-41 PEVRWAGT
+41 PEVRWAGI
-49 ALALFLAGWLFQ
+49 ALALFLAGWLLQ
-61 LCGAPEWSWWTA
+61 LCEAPEWAWWTA
-73 YLACYLAGGWEPTR
+73 YLACYLSGGWEPTR
-87 SGLQELRHRRLDVDL
+87 SGLQELRQRRLDVDL

-157 RYTAEGST
+157 RYHDDGST
-165 IEVDCRDLEVGHR
+165 VEVDCRDLEVGQR

-184 ERVGADGVVLRGRS
+184 ERIGADGVVLRGRS

-207 ESIPVIRE
+207 ESIPVLRD

-230 LVVEVTRPASESVIA
+230 LIVEVARPASESVIA

-264 LEKVEQSYSVIVVAA
+264 LEKVEQAYSVTVVVA
-279 TILVLGVPMLLFDN
+279 TLLVLGVPMVLFDN

-363 PQVVGVTPLGGREPS
+363 PQVVDVTALDGREPS
-378 EVLVLAAAVEHPS
+378 EVLALAAAVEHPS

-396 RAIVASAIDRGLDV
+396 RAIVAAAIDRGLDIE
-410 RTVEDFR
+410 TVEDFR
-417 ALPGRGVTGVV
+417 ALPGRGVTGAVR
-428 DGHRVT
+428 GHRIT
-434 VERTTGAST
+434 VERADADST

-453 VQIGRID
+453 SEVGRIE

-490 RPTVAADVAGRTGIG
+490 RPSVAADVADRTGI
-505 EVYAD
+505 EAVHAD

-516 VRIVRE
+516 VRIVGE
-522 AGGHVLVV
+522 TGGHVLVV

-570 TAVAALIRMSRL
+570 TAVAALIRLSRL
-582 ARRYVVANLCI
+582 ARRYVIANLCI
-593 AATVI
+593 AGTMIV
-598 ITLVT
+598 TLVT
-603 WDLIGTLPLPLAVA
+603 WDLVGTLPLPLAVA

-630 ARLLRRSAWSGSRGA
+630 ARLLRRSAWSGA
-645 QSTDSGAQSTDSDAQ
+645 QST
-660 STDSGAQSTDSGAE
+660 
-674 LR
+674 

>member
-1 MGTAEATET
+1 MGTAET
-10 TENAARDATPSRG
+10 TERTARDSTLTG
-23 AERGTATPPSIFR
+23 ADRGTTPPSIFR

-41 PEVRWAGT
+41 PEVRWAGL
-49 ALALFLAGWLFQ
+49 ALALFLAGWLLQ
-61 LCGAPEWSWWTA
+61 ISQAPEWSWWTA

-87 SGLQELRHRRLDVDL
+87 SGLQELRERRLDVDL
-102 LMIVAAIAAASIGQV
+102 LMIVAAVAAASIGQV

-157 RYTAEGST
+157 LYAPDGTTRE
-165 IEVDCRDLEVGHR
+165 IDCRELEVGQR

-184 ERVGADGVVLRGRS
+184 ERVGADGVVVDGRS

-207 ESIPVIRE
+207 ESVPVVRA

-230 LVVEVTRPASESVIA
+230 LIVEVARPASESVIA

-264 LEKVEQSYSVIVVAA
+264 IEKVEQTYSVIVVVA
-279 TILVLGVPMLLFDN
+279 TLLVLGIPMMLFGN

-350 VAFDKT
+350 VAFDKN

-363 PQVVGVTPLGGREPS
+363 PQVVDVTAFDGHDPS
-378 EVLVLAAAVEHPS
+378 QVLALAAAVEYPS

-396 RAIVASAIDRGLDV
+396 RAIVTAAADRGLRV
-410 RTVEDFR
+410 ESVEDFR
-417 ALPGRGVTGVV
+417 ALPGRGVTGAV
-428 DGHRVT
+428 GGRRVT
-434 VERTTGAST
+434 VERAVAGST
-443 GTVVGVLVDG
+443 GTVVGVFVDG
-453 VQIGRID
+453 REIGRIE

-475 IGDVTSGPVLLLTGD
+475 IGDVTSGSVLLLTGD
-490 RPTVAADVAGRTGIG
+490 RPSVAADVADRTGIR
-505 EVYAD
+505 EVHAD

-516 VRIVRE
+516 VRIVGE
-522 AGGHVLVV
+522 IEGHVLVV

-546 VAMGRRGADLA
+546 IAMGRRGADLA

-570 TAVAALIRMSRL
+570 TAVPALIRLSRL
-582 ARRYVVANLCI
+582 ARRYVIANLCI

-598 ITLVT
+598 LTLVT

-630 ARLLRRSAWSGSRGA
+630 ARLLRKSAWSGPRGA
-645 QSTDSGAQSTDSDAQ
+645 QSKT
-660 STDSGAQSTDSGAE
+660 
-674 LR
+674 

>member
-1 MGTAEATET
+1 
-10 TENAARDATPSRG
+10 
-23 AERGTATPPSIFR
+23 
-36 TGLRL
+36 
-41 PEVRWAGT
+41 
-49 ALALFLAGWLFQ
+49 
-61 LCGAPEWSWWTA
+61 
-73 YLACYLAGGWEPTR
+73 
-87 SGLQELRHRRLDVDL
+87 
-102 LMIVAAIAAASIGQV
+102 MIVAAVAAASIGQV

-157 RYTAEGST
+157 LYAPDGATRE
-165 IEVDCRDLEVGHR
+165 IDCRELEVGQH

-184 ERVGADGVVLRGRS
+184 ERVGADGVVVDGRS

-207 ESIPVIRE
+207 ESVPVVRA

-230 LVVEVTRPASESVIA
+230 LIVEVARPASESVIA

-264 LEKVEQSYSVIVVAA
+264 IEKVEQTYSVIVVVA
-279 TILVLGVPMLLFDN
+279 TLLVLGIPMMLFGN

-363 PQVVGVTPLGGREPS
+363 PQVVDVTALDGHDPS
-378 EVLVLAAAVEHPS
+378 QVLALAAAVEYPS

-396 RAIVASAIDRGLDV
+396 RAIVTAAADRGLRV
-410 RTVEDFR
+410 GAVEDFR
-417 ALPGRGVTGVV
+417 ALPGRGVTGAV
-428 DGHRVT
+428 GGRRVT
-434 VERTTGAST
+434 VERAVAGST
-443 GTVVGVLVDG
+443 GTLVGVLVDG
-453 VQIGRID
+453 REIGRIE

-475 IGDVTSGPVLLLTGD
+475 IGDVTSGSVLLLTGD
-490 RPTVAADVAGRTGIG
+490 RPSVAADVADRTGIR
-505 EVYAD
+505 EVHAD

-516 VRIVRE
+516 VRIVGE
-522 AGGHVLVV
+522 IEGHVLVV

-546 VAMGRRGADLA
+546 IAMGRRGADLA

-570 TAVAALIRMSRL
+570 TAVPALIRLSRL
-582 ARRYVVANLCI
+582 ARRYVIANLCI

-598 ITLVT
+598 LTLVT

-630 ARLLRRSAWSGSRGA
+630 ARLLRKSAWSGPRGA
-645 QSTDSGAQSTDSDAQ
+645 QSKT
-660 STDSGAQSTDSGAE
+660 
-674 LR
+674 

>member
-1 MGTAEATET
+1 MKTSSYELLLSGLTVRNTTGDMMDTAEATGAT
-10 TENAARDATPSRG
+10 DRAARDTVPRPG
-23 AERGTATPPSIFR
+23 GERGITAPRSIFR

-41 PEVRWAGT
+41 PEVRWAGI
-49 ALALFLAGWLFQ
+49 ALALFLAGWLLQ
-61 LCGAPEWSWWTA
+61 LCEAPEWAWWTA
-73 YLACYLAGGWEPTR
+73 YLACYLSGGWEPTR
-87 SGLQELRHRRLDVDL
+87 SGLQELRQRRLDVDL

-157 RYTAEGST
+157 RYHDDGST
-165 IEVDCRDLEVGHR
+165 VEVDCRDLEVGQR

-184 ERVGADGVVLRGRS
+184 ERIGADGVVLRGRS

-207 ESIPVIRE
+207 ESIPVLRD

-230 LVVEVTRPASESVIA
+230 LIVEVARPASESVIA

-264 LEKVEQSYSVIVVAA
+264 LEKVEQAYSVTVVVA
-279 TILVLGVPMLLFDN
+279 TLLVLGVPMVLFDN

-363 PQVVGVTPLGGREPS
+363 PQVVDVTALDGREPS
-378 EVLVLAAAVEHPS
+378 EVLALAAAVEHPS

-396 RAIVASAIDRGLDV
+396 RAIVAAAIDRGLDIE
-410 RTVEDFR
+410 TVEDFR
-417 ALPGRGVTGVV
+417 ALPGRGVTGAVR
-428 DGHRVT
+428 GHRIT
-434 VERTTGAST
+434 VERADADST

-453 VQIGRID
+453 SEVGRIE

-490 RPTVAADVAGRTGIG
+490 RPSVAADVADRTGI
-505 EVYAD
+505 EAVHAD

-516 VRIVRE
+516 VRIVGE
-522 AGGHVLVV
+522 TGGHVLVV

-570 TAVAALIRMSRL
+570 TAVAALIRLSRL
-582 ARRYVVANLCI
+582 ARRYVIANLCI
-593 AATVI
+593 AGTMIV
-598 ITLVT
+598 TLVT
-603 WDLIGTLPLPLAVA
+603 WDLVGTLPLPLAVA

-630 ARLLRRSAWSGSRGA
+630 ARLLRRSAWSGA
-645 QSTDSGAQSTDSDAQ
+645 QST
-660 STDSGAQSTDSGAE
+660 
-674 LR
+674 

>member
-1 MGTAEATET
+1 MGTAET
-10 TENAARDATPSRG
+10 TERTARDSTLTG
-23 AERGTATPPSIFR
+23 ADRGTTPPSIFR

-41 PEVRWAGT
+41 PEVRWAGL
-49 ALALFLAGWLFQ
+49 ALALFLAGWLLQ
-61 LCGAPEWSWWTA
+61 ISQAPEWSWWTA

-87 SGLQELRHRRLDVDL
+87 SGLQELRGRRLDVDL
-102 LMIVAAIAAASIGQV
+102 LMIVAAVAAASIGQV

-157 RYTAEGST
+157 LYAPDGTTRE
-165 IEVDCRDLEVGHR
+165 IDCRELEVGQR

-184 ERVGADGVVLRGRS
+184 ERVGADGVVVDGRS

-207 ESIPVIRE
+207 ESVPIVRA

-230 LVVEVTRPASESVIA
+230 LIVEVARPASESAIA

-264 LEKVEQSYSVIVVAA
+264 IEKVEQTYSVIVVVA
-279 TILVLGVPMLLFDN
+279 TLLVLGIPVMLFGN

-363 PQVVGVTPLGGREPS
+363 PQVVDVAALDGHDPS
-378 EVLVLAAAVEHPS
+378 QVLALAAAVEYPS

-396 RAIVASAIDRGLDV
+396 RAIVTAAADRGLDV
-410 RTVEDFR
+410 ESVEGFR
-417 ALPGRGVTGVV
+417 ALPGRGVTGAV
-428 DGHRVT
+428 GGRRVT
-434 VERTTGAST
+434 VERTVAGST

-453 VQIGRID
+453 REIGRIE

-475 IGDVTSGPVLLLTGD
+475 IGDVTSGSVLLLTGD
-490 RPTVAADVAGRTGIG
+490 RPSVAADVADRTGIR
-505 EVYAD
+505 EVHAD

-516 VRIVRE
+516 VRIVGE
-522 AGGHVLVV
+522 IEGHVLVV

-546 VAMGRRGADLA
+546 IAMGRRGADLA

-570 TAVAALIRMSRL
+570 TAVPALIRLSRL
-582 ARRYVVANLCI
+582 ARRYVIANLCI

-598 ITLVT
+598 LTLVT

-630 ARLLRRSAWSGSRGA
+630 ARLLRKSAWSGDRGA
-645 QSTDSGAQSTDSDAQ
+645 QSTGSNAQST
-660 STDSGAQSTDSGAE
+660 E
-674 LR
+674 

>member
-1 MGTAEATET
+1 MGATRATDT
-10 TENAARDATPSRG
+10 TERAAPDDAPGQR
-23 AERGTATPPSIFR
+23 AERGSVVPPSLIR

-41 PEVRWAGT
+41 PEVRRAGI
-49 ALALFLAGWLFQ
+49 ALALFLAGWLLQ
-61 LCGAPEWSWWTA
+61 LGNAPEWSWWTVF
-73 YLACYLAGGWEPTR
+73 LACYLSGGWEPTR
-87 SGLQELRHRRLDVDL
+87 SGLQELRQRRLDVDL

-117 FDGAL
+117 VDGAL

-157 RYTAEGST
+157 RHAADGTT
-165 IEVDCRDLEVGHR
+165 HEVDCRDLDVGQQ

-184 ERVGADGVVLRGRS
+184 ERIGADGVVVRGRS

-207 ESIPVIRE
+207 ESVPIVRE
-215 AGDDVLSGTVNGTGA
+215 AGDEVLSGTVNGTGA
-230 LVVEVTRPASESVIA
+230 LIVEVSRPASESVIA

-264 LEKVEQSYSVIVVAA
+264 IEKVEQAYSAIVVVA
-279 TILVLGVPMLLFDN
+279 TLLVLGIPMLLSDSAFE
-293 TFDEALLRAIV
+293 EALRRAIV
-304 FMIVASPCAVV
+304 FTIVASPCAVV

-339 AVMESVGRTSV
+339 AAMESVGRTSV

-363 PQVVGVTPLGGREPS
+363 PQVVDVTALDGREPS
-378 EVLVLAAAVEHPS
+378 DVLALAAAVEHPS

-396 RAIVASAIDRGLDV
+396 RAVVTAAADRGLDV
-410 RTVEDFR
+410 QPVDDFR
-417 ALPGRGVTGVV
+417 ALPGRGVTGTV
-428 DGHRVT
+428 GGRRIT
-434 VERTTGAST
+434 VESTLAAST
-443 GTVVGVLVDG
+443 GTVVGVLVDD
-453 VQIGRID
+453 VEIGRVE
-460 LVDRLRDDAAEAVRL
+460 LVDRLRDDAADAVHL
-475 IGDVTSGPVLLLTGD
+475 IGEVTSGPVLLLTGD
-490 RPTVAADVAGRTGIG
+490 RPSVAADVAARTGID

-516 VRIVRE
+516 VRVVGE

-538 ALMAAGTG
+538 ALIAAGTG

-570 TAVAALIRMSRL
+570 TAVAALIRLSRL
-582 ARRYVVANLCI
+582 ARRYVIANLCI

-598 ITLVT
+598 VTLVT
-603 WDLIGTLPLPLAVA
+603 CDLIGTLPLPLAVA

-630 ARLLRRSAWSGSRGA
+630 ARLLRSSAWSGSRGA
-645 QSTDSGAQSTDSDAQ
+645 QSAQSDAQ
-660 STDSGAQSTDSGAE
+660 STVSGAQSSS
-674 LR
+674 RR

>member
-1 MGTAEATET
+1 MGTAET
-10 TENAARDATPSRG
+10 TERTARDSTLTG
-23 AERGTATPPSIFR
+23 ADRGTTPPSIFR

-41 PEVRWAGT
+41 PEVRWAGL
-49 ALALFLAGWLFQ
+49 ALALFLAGWLLQ
-61 LCGAPEWSWWTA
+61 ISQAPEWSWWTA

-87 SGLQELRHRRLDVDL
+87 SGLQELRERRLDVDL
-102 LMIVAAIAAASIGQV
+102 LMIVAAVAAASIGQV

-157 RYTAEGST
+157 LYAPDGMTRE
-165 IEVDCRDLEVGHR
+165 IDCRELEVGQR

-184 ERVGADGVVLRGRS
+184 ERVGADGVVVDGRS

-207 ESIPVIRE
+207 ESVPVVRA

-230 LVVEVTRPASESVIA
+230 LIVEVAHPASESVIA

-264 LEKVEQSYSVIVVAA
+264 IEKVEQTYSVIVVVA
-279 TILVLGVPMLLFDN
+279 TLLVLGVPMVLFGN

-363 PQVVGVTPLGGREPS
+363 PQVVDVTAFDGHDPS
-378 EVLVLAAAVEHPS
+378 QVLALAAAVEYPS

-396 RAIVASAIDRGLDV
+396 RAIVTAAADRGLGV
-410 RTVEDFR
+410 ESVEDFR
-417 ALPGRGVTGVV
+417 ALPGRGVTGAV
-428 DGHRVT
+428 GGRRVT
-434 VERTTGAST
+434 VERAVAGST

-453 VQIGRID
+453 WEIGRIE

-475 IGDVTSGPVLLLTGD
+475 IGDVTSGSVLLLTGD
-490 RPTVAADVAGRTGIG
+490 RPSVAADVADRTGIR
-505 EVYAD
+505 EVHAD

-516 VRIVRE
+516 VRIVGE
-522 AGGHVLVV
+522 IEGHVLVV

-546 VAMGRRGADLA
+546 IAMGRRGADLA

-570 TAVAALIRMSRL
+570 TAVPALIRLSRL
-582 ARRYVVANLCI
+582 ARRYVIANLCI

-598 ITLVT
+598 LTLVT

-630 ARLLRRSAWSGSRGA
+630 ARLLRKSAWSGPRGA
-645 QSTDSGAQSTDSDAQ
+645 QSKT
-660 STDSGAQSTDSGAE
+660 
-674 LR
+674 

>member
-1 MGTAEATET
+1 MGATRATDT
-10 TENAARDATPSRG
+10 TERAAPDDAPGQR
-23 AERGTATPPSIFR
+23 AERGSVVPPSLIR

-41 PEVRWAGT
+41 PEVRRAGI
-49 ALALFLAGWLFQ
+49 ALALFLAGWLLQ
-61 LCGAPEWSWWTA
+61 LGNAPEWSWWTVF
-73 YLACYLAGGWEPTR
+73 LACYLSGGWEPTR
-87 SGLQELRHRRLDVDL
+87 SGLQELRQRRLDVDL

-117 FDGAL
+117 VDGAL

-157 RYTAEGST
+157 RYAADGTTHE
-165 IEVDCRDLEVGHR
+165 IDCRDLDVGQQ

-184 ERVGADGVVLRGRS
+184 ERIGADGVVVRGRS

-207 ESIPVIRE
+207 ESVPIVRE
-215 AGDDVLSGTVNGTGA
+215 AGDEVLSGTVNGTGA
-230 LVVEVTRPASESVIA
+230 LIVEVSRPASESVIA

-264 LEKVEQSYSVIVVAA
+264 IEKVEQAYSAIVVVA
-279 TILVLGVPMLLFDN
+279 TLLVLGIPMLLSDSA
-293 TFDEALLRAIV
+293 FDESLRRAIV

-363 PQVVGVTPLGGREPS
+363 PQVVDVTALGGREPS
-378 EVLVLAAAVEHPS
+378 EVLALAAAVEHPS

-396 RAIVASAIDRGLDV
+396 RAIVTAAADRGLDV
-410 RTVEDFR
+410 AAVDDFR
-417 ALPGRGVTGVV
+417 ALPGRGVTGTV
-428 DGHRVT
+428 GGRRVT
-434 VERTTGAST
+434 VERTLADST
-443 GTVVGVLVDG
+443 GTVVGVFVDDRE
-453 VQIGRID
+453 IGRIE

-475 IGDVTSGPVLLLTGD
+475 IGDVTPGPVLLLTGD
-490 RPTVAADVAGRTGIG
+490 RPSVAADVAARTGID

-516 VRIVRE
+516 VRVVGE

-538 ALMAAGTG
+538 ALIAAGTG

-570 TAVAALIRMSRL
+570 TAVAALIRLSRL
-582 ARRYVVANLCI
+582 ARRYVIANLCI
-593 AATVI
+593 AAIVI
-598 ITLVT
+598 VALVT

-630 ARLLRRSAWSGSRGA
+630 ARLLRSSAWSGSRGA
-645 QSTDSGAQSTDSDAQ
+645 QSAQSDAQ
-660 STDSGAQSTDSGAE
+660 STDSGAG

>member
-1 MGTAEATET
+1 MGTAET
-10 TENAARDATPSRG
+10 TERTARDSTLTG
-23 AERGTATPPSIFR
+23 ADRGTTPPSIFR

-41 PEVRWAGT
+41 PEVRWAGL
-49 ALALFLAGWLFQ
+49 ALALFLAGWLLQ
-61 LCGAPEWSWWTA
+61 ISQAPEWSWWTA

-87 SGLQELRHRRLDVDL
+87 SGLQELRERRLDVDL
-102 LMIVAAIAAASIGQV
+102 LMIVAAVAAASIGQV

-157 RYTAEGST
+157 LYAPDGMTRE
-165 IEVDCRDLEVGHR
+165 IDCRELEVGQR

-184 ERVGADGVVLRGRS
+184 ERVGADGVVVDGRS

-207 ESIPVIRE
+207 ESVPVVRA

-230 LVVEVTRPASESVIA
+230 LIVEVARPASESVIA

-264 LEKVEQSYSVIVVAA
+264 IEKVEQTYSVIVVVA
-279 TILVLGVPMLLFDN
+279 TLLVLGVPMVLFGN
-293 TFDEALLRAIV
+293 AFDEALLRAIV

-363 PQVVGVTPLGGREPS
+363 PQVVDVTTLDGHDPS
-378 EVLVLAAAVEHPS
+378 QVLALAAAVEYPS

-396 RAIVASAIDRGLDV
+396 RAIVTAAADRGLRVGAVDN
-410 RTVEDFR
+410 FR
-417 ALPGRGVTGVV
+417 ALPGRGVTGAV
-428 DGHRVT
+428 GGRRVT
-434 VERTTGAST
+434 VERTVAGST
-443 GTVVGVLVDG
+443 GTMVGVLVDG
-453 VQIGRID
+453 REIGRIE

-475 IGDVTSGPVLLLTGD
+475 IGDVTSGSVLLLTGD
-490 RPTVAADVAGRTGIG
+490 RPSVAADVADRTGIR
-505 EVYAD
+505 EVHAD
-510 LLPEDK
+510 LLPEEK
-516 VRIVRE
+516 VGIVGE
-522 AGGHVLVV
+522 IEGHVLVV

-546 VAMGRRGADLA
+546 IAMGRRGADLA

-570 TAVAALIRMSRL
+570 TAVPALIRLSRL
-582 ARRYVVANLCI
+582 ARRYVIANLCI

-598 ITLVT
+598 LTLVT
-603 WDLIGTLPLPLAVA
+603 WDLVGTLPLPLAVA

-630 ARLLRRSAWSGSRGA
+630 ARLLRKSAWSGPRGA
-645 QSTDSGAQSTDSDAQ
+645 QSKT
-660 STDSGAQSTDSGAE
+660 
-674 LR
+674 